1 MNTES
6 DFQIITDAAMDFL
19 AMPVG
24 IPNSWRAL
32 TPEQARGLQKMLGT
46 RADFRE
52 AALTRGNAVS
62 EANIWLGGKA
72 GGHDLPAED
81 VSRMARGLG
90 PTAVQEAE

>member
-1 MNTES
+1 MTSEN
-6 DFQIITDAAMDFL
+6 DDLAITDAAMDFL

-24 IPNSWRAL
+24 IPTSWRTL
-32 TPEQARGLQKMLGT
+32 TPEQAKSLQKMLGA
-46 RADFRE
+46 RADYRE
-52 AALTRGNAVS
+52 AALTRGNAIA

-72 GGHDLPAED
+72 AGHDSPAED